1 MARYAVAAGFAVIGF
16 IIGGGP
22 QGAMLGWSIGSV
34 VGGLLF
40 PEKQKPVIGPRL
52 QDANV
57 QTSTFGNP
65 IPHVWGSFRVAGSII
80 WMTKIVEVMTKKKQK
95 KVLGIPQ
102 GPKVY
107 EFKYYGNFSVVLCA
121 GPVLGINRIWAD
133 GVQIHAND
141 PTLDPM
147 PEYRPFITTY
157 FGDETQTESPLMAMY
172 DGAGKHPAYRGYA
185 RVDFGPM
192 MPLEKFF
199 NRIPQFTFEVWTK
212 PGRPPV
218 DYVYDESHTLGNV
231 LYGKFLAGWSIYGD
245 AVFWRHPNDYEF
257 LRYRTGAYKFLSA
270 AEIAQSTPTV
280 GDSSWY
286 GNGFQYGTTN
296 GVGVVG
302 NGQYIIALQRA
313 FLTSYRLIAF
323 EIGPNQTARVAGWRD
338 LTNTGSLTGDVPTW
352 NNDGITVMHGGFQTL
367 DDELYFIDQT
377 SRIFF
382 DPYLHES
389 VRPRI
394 LHGITLGEV
403 VGHAGGT
410 PLTFQ
415 VFDKG
420 FEMDNYGQA
429 GALGW
434 RPGWVLPVNG
444 VDYWFL
450 YVPKAVMQAGG
461 GTSLNQT
468 PLYAA
473 FASARPNGAILGA
486 PMLSTGAWVDFTDL
500 FVDTDGN
507 HVVPFTDVNVPS
519 TDPYDY
525 TNSAVFPRL
534 VGTTYYFSLSRPVF
548 IRGLAYTYQ
557 PFNTRVFTHNLI
569 TGAATQIK
577 TFFDYEAFQFYQA
590 GEFHLS
596 GPVDEPRPLIMA
608 YGTYFDGFNRVYA
621 AGWYPFTF
629 GESYLNWTRQGIC
642 AIFVTLVGREDA
654 PGPVKLRDIISDIC
668 DKVGLGAD
676 MYDVEPLGDTLV
688 RGYCATNQG
697 AARQVIEPLQAVW
710 LFDGVES
717 DGKVK
722 FVYRNGAPIATLD
735 VNALGA
741 QSEKKADQ
749 SPRMTEHHLMDAEM
763 TQRLVLRYSSLTYNY
778 QMVTTYW
785 QRDPN
790 TQWSKD
796 MISVEV
802 PIVLT
807 ADEAQHAAEM
817 NVIQTWVARDRYE
830 WEMPLEYVKFDC
842 GDTITAQWPKIGG
855 GTVSTDIYITDMTLG
870 EDGVVAFKGSKVDS
884 LTYTASSLPGID
896 VPAQPP
902 LPPDPNGPMLF
913 LPIDGPLLTP
923 DMNDSPVVLLAVD
936 LVSGGAAYAAS
947 VYESDDGGET
957 FDYLGDTPGPATIG
971 AIQNYLPANGFNNKV
986 IDRNLVL
993 SVKMHRSGLSLS
1005 SCTELE
1011 MLNGANRL
1019 LISAYDTW
1027 YEPAWELIGFC
1038 NAAPTT
1044 TPGVYTISK
1053 ILRGIQ
1059 GTDYY
1064 GTARPGDVVEPNA
1077 DTLFVADMRLD
1088 QIGEDVTWWAQG
1100 IDDPEPTPALIA
1112 AADERTIT
1120 ETYQQRPWRP
1130 LAPCHIRGSRD
1141 DGGNLLIKWVPRA
1154 RMNVEI
1160 VDGKDTVIDEPIEQ
1174 YRILFLPSAR
1184 FGNSFFGQ
1192 VASST
1197 DYLVP
1202 SKIRRTVIVNQPE
1215 FVYTREMAI
1224 EDHGEPLNFGTVMF
1238 AIQQYSPRVGYGEYA
1253 RGAL

>member
-65 IPHVWGSFRVAGSII
+65 IPHVWGSYRVAGSII
-80 WMTKIVEVMTKKKQK
+80 WMTKVIEVMTKKKQK

-107 EFKYYGNFSVVLCA
+107 EFKYYGNFSVALCA

-147 PEYRPFITTY
+147 PEYRPYITTF
-157 FGDETQTESPLMAMY
+157 FGNEDQTESPLMAMY
-172 DGAGKHPAYRGYA
+172 DGPNKHPAYRGVA

-218 DYVYDESHTLGNV
+218 DYVYDESHTLGNI
-231 LYGKFLAGWSIYGD
+231 LYGKFLAGWSQYGD

-257 LRYRTGAYKFLSA
+257 LRYRTGDYKFLSQ
-270 AEIAQSTPTV
+270 AEIAQMTPTI
-280 GDSSWY
+280 GDASFY
-286 GNGFQYGTTN
+286 GNGFAFGTTN

-302 NGQYIIALQRA
+302 NGRYILALQRA

-323 EIGPNQTARVAGWRD
+323 EIGPNQTAFVAGWRD
-338 LTNTGSLTGDVPTW
+338 LSNTGSLTGDVPTW
-352 NNDGITVMHGGFQTL
+352 NNDGITVMHGGYQTL
-367 DDELYFIDQT
+367 DDELYFIDTRERFTGVGYQIF
-377 SRIFF
+377 SRPI
-382 DPYLHES
+382 
-389 VRPRI
+389 I
-394 LHGITLGEV
+394 LHGMTLGDI
-403 VGHAGGT
+403 VGRTGGT

-420 FEMDNYGQA
+420 IEMDQFYAA
-429 GALGW
+429 GGLNW
-434 RPGWVLPVNG
+434 RPGWVLPVG
-444 VDYWFL
+444 DEDYWFL
-450 YVPKAVMQAGG
+450 YLPRNLMAAGG
-461 GTSLNQT
+461 GDT
-468 PLYAA
+468 PVFQSFAA
-473 FASARPNGAILGA
+473 ARPNGAIIGS
-486 PMLSTGAWVDFTDL
+486 PILSTGAWADFTDL

-507 HVVPFTDVNVPS
+507 HVVPFTDVDAR
-519 TDPYDY
+519 TDYTHRDY

-534 VGTTYYFSLSRPVF
+534 VGTTWYFSLSMPIF
-548 IRGLAYTYQ
+548 ERGLAYTYQ
-557 PFNTRVFTHNLI
+557 KFNTRVFLHNST
-569 TGAATQIK
+569 TGAATQVK
-577 TFFDYEAFQFYQA
+577 TFFDYEAFQYYQA

-596 GPVDEPRPLIMA
+596 GPVDEPRPLWMA
-608 YGTYFDGFNRVYA
+608 YGTYFDGYNRVYA

-629 GESYLNWTRQGIC
+629 VESYLNWTRQGIE

-654 PGPVKLRDIISDIC
+654 PGPVKLRDIISDVC

-676 MYDVEPLGDTLV
+676 MYDVSPLGDTLV

-710 LFDGVES
+710 FFDGVES

-735 VNALGA
+735 VNQLGA
-741 QSEKKADQ
+741 VSEKSSDMPA
-749 SPRMTEHHLMDAEM
+749 RMAEHHVMDAEM

-785 QRDPN
+785 QRDPL

-817 NVIQTWVARDRYE
+817 NVYQTWVARDRYE
-830 WEMPLEYVKFDC
+830 WTMPMENVKYDC
-842 GDTITAQWPKIGG
+842 GDTITAQWPVAKGA
-855 GTVSTDIYITDMTLG
+855 GTVTANIYITDMTLG
-870 EDGVVAFKGSKVDS
+870 EDGVVAFKGSKVDG
-884 LTYTASSLPGID
+884 LTYVASTLPGID

-913 LPIDGPLLTP
+913 LPIDGPLLDP
-923 DMNDSPVVLLAVD
+923 QMNDSPVVLLAVD
-936 LVSGGAAYAAS
+936 LRSGGAAFAAS
-947 VYESDDGGET
+947 IYESDDAGLT
-957 FDYLGDTPGPATIG
+957 FDYLGDTPGPAAIG
-971 AIQNYLPANGFNNKV
+971 AISNYLPATNFNNCV
-986 IDRNLVL
+986 LDRQLVL
-993 SVKMHRSGLSLS
+993 TVKMHRPGLTLN

-1019 LISAYDTW
+1019 LVSAYDTF

-1038 NAAPTT
+1038 NATPTL
-1044 TPGVYTISK
+1044 TPGTYTISK

-1064 GTARPGDVVEPNA
+1064 GTSRPGDIVVPDRDA
-1077 DTLFVADMRLD
+1077 LFVADMALD
-1088 QIGEDVTWWAQG
+1088 QIGEDITWWAQG
-1100 IDDPEPTPALIA
+1100 IDDPDPTLALIA
-1112 AADERTIT
+1112 AADEKTIT

-1130 LAPCHIRGSRD
+1130 LSPCHIRGSRD
-1141 DGGNLLIKWVPRA
+1141 DLGNLLITWVPRA

-1160 VDGKDTVIDEPIEQ
+1160 VDGKDTEIDESIEQ
-1174 YRILFLPSAR
+1174 YRILILPSSR
-1184 FGNSFFGQ
+1184 FGNSFFGE
-1192 VASST
+1192 VATST
-1197 DYLVP
+1197 AYLDP
-1202 SKIRRTVIVNQPE
+1202 AKIKRTVIVNQPE
-1215 FVYTREMAI
+1215 FIYTTEMCI
-1224 EDHGEPLNFGTVMF
+1224 EDFGFPLPNGIIMF
-1238 AIQQYSPRVGYGEYA
+1238 TIQQYSPRVGYGEYA
-1253 RGAL
+1253 KGAL